1 MTEKQYASR
10 DIRALGK
17 HYTTHVEAMTA
28 EGLHAKSAIAAELAH
43 RDAEIERQAAAE
55 LEGTAGFDID
65 SLNGLL
71 REMLDA
77 MERYEMDTHDTPPFE
92 HRKLMDRAR
101 LAVAPND

>member
-43 RDAEIERQAAAE
+43 RDAEIERLNHNEACVLALLAYM
-55 LEGTAGFDID
+55 D
-65 SLNGLL
+65 SDYADNALDLL
-71 REMLDA
+71 RLWMHGEWNEIRTSWPDFDFGVPL
-77 MERYEMDTHDTPPFE
+77 
-92 HRKLMDRAR
+92 
-101 LAVAPND
+101 

>member
-1 MTEKQYASR
+1 MKSKVLVDKGALQMCLNILQR
-10 DIRALGK
+10 DPSP
-17 HYTTHVEAMTA
+17 TA
-28 EGLHAKSAIAAELAH
+28 
-43 RDAEIERQAAAE
+43 RQAAAE

-101 LAVAPND
+101 LAVTPNEKDQAT